1 MSIENTGNSDLLSKF
16 NLKNKTFNY
25 DSNIINNILKKN
37 YNNDISSNFNN
48 QLSNTSILKRNL
60 DIINS
65 NNKLNSRKRVKIY
78 NQISNEKR
86 AKIIKL
92 VIEEN
97 KLLKEAASILKIN
110 YSTAKT
116 IMRIFRKEKR
126 ILRKSDKTSKI
137 FSITKPIRNKTLTNN
152 NLDKLSSNFENNKL
166 SDVKLSENLNNQ
178 KIKNSFIAKKSLS
191 YNSNKA
197 KLIDNQNQLIESFLN
212 ENVKNYN
219 ITAFQPYKSRDDLS
233 KNAINN
239 NSKYYCNESN
249 ILEINK
255 FISNLDYNLLSNN
268 NKFNIPSIEC
278 LDFDINKFNNIL
290 NIVNIISNNPYE
302 TNKNNKINIDNNN
315 NLDKTLNS
323 NSFIT
328 SNNEFSGQ
336 TDSNIITDN
345 RLNFIN
351 NCNDIINII
360 SESISSSNCIKSS
373 CMSQVNLQS
382 QLICNLFDIISKIE

>member
-178 KIKNSFIAKKSLS
+178 KINNSFIAKKSLS

>member
-219 ITAFQPYKSRDDLS
+219 ITAFQPYKSRDYLS

>member
-16 NLKNKTFNY
+16 NFKNKTFNY